1 MANLHQLI
9 TNNETLSNKEAGL
22 LQLNCKKAM
31 KELNWKSTLTT
42 EEMALWT
49 SNWYHT
55 YYEEGATFA
64 KKLSFQQINEY
75 IDLAVERES
84 FDL

>member
-1 MANLHQLI
+1 
-9 TNNETLSNKEAGL
+9 
-22 LQLNCKKAM
+22 M
-31 KELNWKSTLTT
+31 KELHWTATLTI

-49 SNWYHT
+49 SKWYHT
-55 YYEEGATFA
+55 YYKDGPEFA

>member
-1 MANLHQLI
+1 MTHPSFSFWHAEVTYKVPGFRGLDKGASGFQ
-9 TNNETLSNKEAGL
+9 KE
-22 LQLNCKKAM
+22 
-31 KELNWKSTLTT
+31 EVS
-42 EEMALWT
+42 
-49 SNWYHT
+49 S
-55 YYEEGATFA
+55 TFA